1 MLNYSLPYFAASL
14 LIGLLGINRK
24 MTFWGYFFSSLLL
37 TPVMGLLLLLASD
50 PKPKPNVTAENESNL
65 SNHNS

>member
-37 TPVMGLLLLLASD
+37 TPVMGVLLLLASD
-50 PKPKPNVTAENESNL
+50 PKPKVTDENESNL